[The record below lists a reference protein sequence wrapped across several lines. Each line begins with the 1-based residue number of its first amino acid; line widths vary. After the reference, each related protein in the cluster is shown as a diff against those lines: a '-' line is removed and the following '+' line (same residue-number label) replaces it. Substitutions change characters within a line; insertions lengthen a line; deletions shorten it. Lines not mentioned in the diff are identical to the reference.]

1 MPRIIIF
8 FLKSIILVLLLIN
21 NLYAEELT
29 IIPLKKPVL
38 DKIIEQQKLT
48 QGIIKPKSKPIKK
61 IKEQILSKETIKP
74 TPKPTK
80 QTKKIQK
87 KLVKKNKKETAFLIP
102 KSKPL
107 VVRKKIIKTQKT
119 SKYYR
124 KKDFNFAKKSI
135 NAFEKGQWT
144 KAISLSKNARDKSI
158 YNFIQWKHLLTS
170 GIKLVFMIIKRLY
183 KKIKITQ
190 E

>member
-80 QTKKIQK
+80 QTKEIQK
-87 KLVKKNKKETAFLIP
+87 KLVKKKAKKIDKLSTTVVKKSENETAFLIP

-107 VVRKKIIKTQKT
+107 VVKKKIIKTQNT

-124 KKDFNFAKKSI
+124 KKDFNLAKKSI
-135 NAFEKGQWT
+135 SAFEKGQ
-144 KAISLSKNARDKSI
+144 
-158 YNFIQWKHLLTS
+158 Y
-170 GIKLVFMIIKRLY
+170 
-183 KKIKITQ
+183 
-190 E
+190 